1 MTMKDT
7 HFTIKNPG
15 RDEIQAAVLKS
26 ALKLT
31 KAGIMPSR
39 GLTKT
44 KLMAKASAI
53 TGVKYKRTEI
63 DVAIDDLNNIVQDH
77 IESWDLLNSKYKD

>member
-1 MTMKDT
+1 MRDT
-7 HFTIKNPG
+7 HFTILNPA
-15 RDEIQAAVLKS
+15 RDEIQAVFLKS
-26 ALKLT
+26 ALKLI
-31 KAGIMPSR
+31 KVGLKPSR

-63 DVAIDDLNNIVQDH
+63 DSAIADLQGIVDNACA
-77 IESWDLLNSKYKD
+77 IES